1 MIYHKDWLI
10 RQIEQMVDAV
20 THLLMNTA
28 TTATIT
34 ETTELES
41 REYIDKMLQA
51 GEICAAEDWLYER
64 LDALE
69 DSVLRLAVYFYSSLN
84 QYSDSYLEEHNFSRE
99 EIASGLKDICYQ
111 YGYPL
116 Y

>member
-1 MIYHKDWLI
+1 MIYHQDWLI
-10 RQIEQMVDAV
+10 RQIEQMVDTV

-64 LDALE
+64 LDSS
-69 DSVLRLAVYFYSSLN
+69 DDGIFSLAVYFYSCLN
-84 QYSDSYLEEHNFSRE
+84 QYSDAYLQEHRFSRE
-99 EIASGLKDICYQ
+99 EIASGLKYFCDR
-111 YGYPL
+111 YGYPV
-116 Y
+116 